1 MQLLY
6 DNFQWIE
13 IGPAHL
19 SLTTFSPFCHF
30 CHFFSPVLLVPYLY
44 KWRFRWQRVHCKSLC
59 INKLPHEAVH
69 LQGIEPAC
77 AGGCL
82 TASRK
87 SPLEGGRFLKG
98 ATSGSLGKFVGSA
111 RRKM

>member
-1 MQLLY
+1 MP
-6 DNFQWIE
+6 
-13 IGPAHL
+13 G
-19 SLTTFSPFCHF
+19 
-30 CHFFSPVLLVPYLY
+30 FFIYGVTVTSVYQYPGRKNDQPLEENPHIPQ
-44 KWRFRWQRVHCKSLC
+44 K
-59 INKLPHEAVH
+59 NKLPHEAVH